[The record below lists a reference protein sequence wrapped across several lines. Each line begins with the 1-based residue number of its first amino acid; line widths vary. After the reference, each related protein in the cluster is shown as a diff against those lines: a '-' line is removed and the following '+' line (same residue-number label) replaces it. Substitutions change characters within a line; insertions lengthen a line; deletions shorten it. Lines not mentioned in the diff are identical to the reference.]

1 MLWDLIRDFFVQH
14 VFGGVMSDGR
24 FFGGIVGNLFDVVDG
39 QVDDNYVDTAN
50 VIHYKVGSNGSFN
63 GDIYMSLNDWLSTT
77 ATAISI
83 TIIVV
88 LCCLMIY
95 KIVRLI
101 GGLIR

>member
-14 VFGGVMSDGR
+14 VFGGTLSSGYLVTAEYGRLDIFINGESDDSI
-24 FFGGIVGNLFDVVDG
+24 GIGSTALFKLI
-39 QVDDNYVDTAN
+39 DND
-50 VIHYKVGSNGSFN
+50 NGAGYILLS
-63 GDIYMSLNDWLSTT
+63 DWLSTT

>member
-14 VFGGVMSDGR
+14 VFGGVD
-24 FFGGIVGNLFDVVDG
+24 
-39 QVDDNYVDTAN
+39 
-50 VIHYKVGSNGSFN
+50 SNGTIYNALIGRISYGEYDYDDIINGVDVLLPINGIYYQMDSPLNGISF
-63 GDIYMSLNDWLSTT
+63 SDWLSTT

-88 LCCLMIY
+88 LCCLFIY